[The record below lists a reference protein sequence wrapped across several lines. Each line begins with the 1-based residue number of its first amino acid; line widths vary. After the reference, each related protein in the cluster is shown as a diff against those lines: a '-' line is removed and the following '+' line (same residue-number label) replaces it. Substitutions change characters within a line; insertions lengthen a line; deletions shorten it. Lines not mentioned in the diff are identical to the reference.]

1 MQRKKAII
9 HDWDDVVINSFKAYS
24 QFYFDFAEFF
34 NLGLPTSE
42 RLKRHWGKP
51 IPQII
56 RGQWSQLSENVS
68 EQMVNDFI
76 DYRKKAQKTPYQVK
90 IFPGVIDAFKELT
103 KNFKLAILTSGYKP
117 TVERIYREMIHPDIK
132 YHEIVMGPPELK
144 VYKPDPRAFDLIFE
158 CFKKQGIS
166 ERETIYIGDNII
178 DFNAARNRG
187 LEFYAV
193 TTGVTSKENFLE
205 EGLNESYI
213 IDKFTDILPIF
224 KKQNEF

>member
-9 HDWDDVVINSFKAYS
+9 HDWDDVVVNSFEAYS

-56 RGQWSQLSENVS
+56 RGQWPQLSEDRS
-68 EQMVNDFI
+68 RQMVDEFI
-76 DYRKKAQKTPYQVK
+76 DYRKKVQKIPYQVK
-90 IFPGVIDAFKELT
+90 IFPGMIDAFKELS
-103 KNFKLAILTSGYKP
+103 KKFKLAILTSGYKP
-117 TVERIYREMIHPDIK
+117 TIERIYREMIHPDIK
-132 YHEIVMGPPELK
+132 YHEIVVGPPELK

-158 CFKKQGIS
+158 HFKKQGIF
-166 ERETIYIGDNII
+166 ERETIYIGDSII
-178 DFNAARNRG
+178 DLNAARNRG

-193 TTGVTSKENFLE
+193 ATGVISKENFE
-205 EGLNESYI
+205 AEGLKKSYI
-213 IDKFTDILPIF
+213 IDKFTDILPMLKRENRF
-224 KKQNEF
+224 